1 MVERSDSQ
9 RETAFRE
16 VTTRCFMDQQEVP
29 LAVLR
34 DLPAGSFTG
43 VVLANEPPDN
53 LPESREEMTK
63 VG

>member
-29 LAVLR
+29 LAVLQTYQR
-34 DLPAGSFTG
+34 DPLP
-43 VVLANEPPDN
+43 V
-53 LPESREEMTK
+53 
-63 VG
+63 